1 MPSLSVAVV
10 VMVHHVTVSH
20 AKLPD
25 VNILLQGLS
34 QNYLIVENIH
44 VEFLE
49 LQYLYHCHQLHCYSH
64 HRHLLLHLQLIIL
77 LLPCQQPAAVMCHQH
92 RQPTEAHKKIAKGKQ
107 SNNLFIFQSL
117 SYEIPTDFH
126 WVW

>member
-1 MPSLSVAVV
+1 MHGLKILAMPSLSVAVV

-34 QNYLIVENIH
+34 QKYLIVENIH

-49 LQYLYHCHQLHCYSH
+49 LQYVPLPLSSASSLEPPPPPLASASAINYSASAM
-64 HRHLLLHLQLIIL
+64 
-77 LLPCQQPAAVMCHQH
+77 PTTSSSYVSPAQTAYRSSQEDSK
-92 RQPTEAHKKIAKGKQ
+92 R
-107 SNNLFIFQSL
+107 
-117 SYEIPTDFH
+117 
-126 WVW
+126 